1 MELLDRMQ
9 NKIGPLP
16 TWAWVAI
23 PAGGYV
29 VLSYMRSRNA
39 TPMPVDEA
47 VSDSS
52 AVDDYGINTGSSFLP
67 SYGAAPSGSSNLPGF
82 QVPDFD
88 NLAWS
93 KQGINFLIS
102 EGVTPTDAA
111 TAIGAYI
118 NGFPTT
124 LNSSQM
130 AALQKVLQRFGA
142 APDGSTYLPTQADNA
157 NPTPT
162 AVPEMPTTVNAVLLG
177 NNGVRVTWGVPQQA
191 NGTIL
196 GYRVSWQSGKNNVWT
211 NAGSSLVLPTA
222 RSYDQ
227 SGLARKTWYR
237 FYVEAR
243 NAKGWSQKAGKS
255 ILTT

>member
-29 VLSYMRSRNA
+29 ALSYLRKSREV
-39 TPMPVDEA
+39 PMPEDAA

-67 SYGAAPSGSSNLPGF
+67 SYGAAPGGSSNLPDIGT
-82 QVPDFD
+82 PKFD
-88 NLAWS
+88 NLSWS
-93 KQGINFLIS
+93 KAAIAFLIT

-111 TAIGAYI
+111 TAVNAYI

-124 LNSSQM
+124 LNSTQFN
-130 AALQKVLQRFGA
+130 ALQKALQRFGA
-142 APDGSTYLPTQADNA
+142 APDGSTYLPTLANNA
-157 NPTPT
+157 NPAPT
-162 AVPEMPTTVNAVLLG
+162 AVPEAVTTVNAVLLG
-177 NNGVRVTWGVPQQA
+177 TNGARVTWGVPQQP

-196 GYRVSWQSGKNNVWT
+196 GYRVSWQSGKNQVWT
-211 NAGSSLVLPTA
+211 NAGSTLILPTV
-222 RSYDQ
+222 RSYDVT
-227 SGLARKTWYR
+227 GLSRKTWYR

-243 NAKGWSQKAGKS
+243 NAKGWSTKTGKS
-255 ILTT
+255 LLIP